1 MNRCRDQTRASGTA
15 APTRDSLNRNHQ
27 SSSCRYLTKL
37 RLEAQSSCLSFLIYG
52 LTNKAL
58 FVGYERAPLA
68 AKFRVKMPSPCPI
81 KRCGDRFFFR
91 YPPIPYQNHPTCKR
105 IVLTLLECEGNLFA
119 HLTDGFW
126 LMGNLTRRCW
136 KHATSPKR
144 PVNGDCGHLTVFSCF

>member
-1 MNRCRDQTRASGTA
+1 MDKADRPVPDLVGGAGLSRFQREISDLVEEAVGPPPQPFSIKSLNAMNRCRDQTRASGTA

-27 SSSCRYLTKL
+27 SSSCRYLIKL

-81 KRCGDRFFFR
+81 KRCGDRSSFAT
-91 YPPIPYQNHPTCKR
+91 HLS
-105 IVLTLLECEGNLFA
+105 LTKIILRANE
-119 HLTDGFW
+119 
-126 LMGNLTRRCW
+126 
-136 KHATSPKR
+136 
-144 PVNGDCGHLTVFSCF
+144 